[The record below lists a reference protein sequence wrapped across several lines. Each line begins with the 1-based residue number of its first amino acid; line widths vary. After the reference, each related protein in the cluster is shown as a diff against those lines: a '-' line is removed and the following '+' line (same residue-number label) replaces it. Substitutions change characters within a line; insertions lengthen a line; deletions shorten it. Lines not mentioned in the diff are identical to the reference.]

1 MLLAAG
7 KIPEINKF
15 TPPHFIIQQRKL
27 DVVRQPDTAQQ
38 QRPTHW
44 HYIQDK
50 RQKPRRIISGVLLKN
65 WRLPTLAEPIGLL
78 PSARL
83 CLTAEFGMGSGRT
96 TALWPPRNGS
106 QKPAAGSS
114 NFHSELRPEFPT
126 KFKRTNRIKPGFSEN
141 CTQDYRTITIREF

>member
-1 MLLAAG
+1 MMAA
-7 KIPEINKF
+7 
-15 TPPHFIIQQRKL
+15 QQRG
-27 DVVRQPDTAQQ
+27 
-38 QRPTHW
+38 PTVW
-44 HYIQDK
+44 NRCRLLSGNSIMLETGETCCPVLK
-50 RQKPRRIISGVLLKN
+50 AKTRRKFSGFLFKD

-114 NFHSELRPEFPT
+114 NFHSELRTDFPT
-126 KFKRTNRIKPGFSEN
+126 KFKRTNRVNRDSLKTAHRVAEQLLF
-141 CTQDYRTITIREF
+141 